1 MSTLYALNRGRGIV
15 RRTALIL
22 LALLFCAYGAQTNAQ
37 LEPRREPVSRMAP
50 QGLPVS
56 TPQEQGMDSELLA
69 EAVDLDWWQP
79 SPPFTITGVAA
90 DRKTRMRPEDIV

>member
-56 TPQEQGMDSELLA
+56 TPQEQGMDGDNYLG
-69 EAVDLDWWQP
+69 D
-79 SPPFTITGVAA
+79 FTNNSWNTEGAIFRLIATDVIPAA
-90 DRKTRMRPEDIV
+90 Y